1 MRMEG
6 GCTLKEKM
14 REEFDSERKTGRKS
28 RYKAQRKIK
37 QEEKRGVDNEAGDS
51 DSNEKEI

>member
-1 MRMEG
+1 MSRFRITMRMEG

-37 QEEKRGVDNEAGDS
+37 
-51 DSNEKEI
+51 